1 MCAMERIQHCIWKG
15 WHTAVTDPSGWTS
28 FVFVHLDWPAWTA
41 LKLVLAETIASQKG
55 ASKCETRTF
64 TGNFQLGLKRMSVL
78 FGKERENDGTMDGFG
93 GLLQVQTHLWAAE
106 LKERKRGERAAVIK
120 DRRVKGKRTKS

>member
-1 MCAMERIQHCIWKG
+1 
-15 WHTAVTDPSGWTS
+15 
-28 FVFVHLDWPAWTA
+28 
-41 LKLVLAETIASQKG
+41 
-55 ASKCETRTF
+55 
-64 TGNFQLGLKRMSVL
+64 MSVL